1 MKKIITLIL
10 TLSSLSILG
19 QSVESITKKISTK
32 ICECVNPD
40 VKNSSE
46 IKTEF
51 NRCYD
56 KEFNFIFN
64 IIDSTEQKVLIKDG
78 NLTKV
83 KNGIIPYLDTNC
95 EKIKKVIASEIKN
108 TIEKASKAKIK
119 SFPVNFTREK
129 WKKIKRWKNKI
140 IALEGEVIE
149 VRESR
154 QKTPY
159 SKLKIGEK
167 EIWVISMVDSTFEK
181 IGNKVRIV
189 GYLFEIPDSDN
200 QFERKI
206 HHEKYHILAFGILNV
221 ENKKLAYFPG
231 SESQIKE
238 WINGKIP
245 TTGK

>member
-1 MKKIITLIL
+1 MKKIVTLIL
-10 TLSSLSILG
+10 TFSSLSILG
-19 QSVESITKKISTK
+19 QSVESITKKISIK
-32 ICECVNPD
+32 ICECIDEN

-64 IIDSTEQKVLIKDG
+64 IIDSKEHKILIENG
-78 NLTKV
+78 NLSKV
-83 KNGIIPYLDTNC
+83 KNGIIPYLDNNC
-95 EKIKKVIASEIKN
+95 EKIRKVTTSEIEN
-108 TIEKASKAKIK
+108 TAEKASNKKIK
-119 SFPVNFTREK
+119 SFPINFTEKK
-129 WKKIKRWKNKI
+129 WKKIKRWKNEI

-149 VRESR
+149 IRESR

-167 EIWVISMVDSTFEK
+167 EIWVISMIDSKFEK
-181 IGNKVRIV
+181 VGNKLRVV
-189 GYLFEIPDSDN
+189 GYLFEIAENDS

-206 HHEKYHILAFGILNV
+206 HNEKYHILAFGILNTK
-221 ENKKLAYFPG
+221 NKKLAYFPG
-231 SESQIKE
+231 SENQIKE

-245 TTGK
+245 TSGE